1 MELMD
6 RVPTN
11 IGTILNGIKT
21 DMKKELNLIRKTF
34 EGFTLIELI
43 LYMAIVSVVT
53 TSLISFGWNIINNGI
68 KSTVDEEVYSNGRY
82 IAEKIKY
89 EIRNASGINTVNTT
103 SISLSESNPADNPT
117 VINLSSSRV
126 TIKKGAAAAVS
137 LNSND
142 TAISNLVFTN
152 YSSLDNKT
160 KNIQFSF
167 TIFYKANSV
176 RGDYQSSANF
186 EGDGEVRSN

>member
-1 MELMD
+1 
-6 RVPTN
+6 
-11 IGTILNGIKT
+11 
-21 DMKKELNLIRKTF
+21 MKKELNLIRKTF